1 MENKEFVEL
10 LESWIGLE
18 TIFEGKRL
26 RVIEVLNEGPSLVVE
41 ELDGALEL
49 QENAYGFFE
58 GFAPKTYVVPVFSSL
73 DRHTWH
79 PLVQALLA

>member
-26 RVIEVLNEGPSLVVE
+26 RVIEVLNDGPSLVVE
-41 ELDGALEL
+41 ELGGDPEL
-49 QENAYGFFE
+49 QEDAYGFFE
-58 GFAPKTYVVPVFSSL
+58 GFTPKTYVVPVFSSIE
-73 DRHTWH
+73 RQTWH